1 MNNEQNNTAARE
13 VEEKISFLIDVYK
26 KHSSDWGIGKTI
38 NNIYSFMCEQ
48 KEKLNKDNDYDIIKK
63 ECNEEISKYI
73 EFFNDK
79 YESYYGTKRY
89 LNPDIDII
97 KNKYKTTTSGLD
109 EIEKNMNHFLANH
122 NKRNEGYVPMVKNAS
137 IQMKVD
143 KEKLSNLYQALLVE
157 INKINSLDSFVTVI
171 MDISF
176 LKLWFNFIKTCNY
189 LISSRKSI
197 YNKAISAL

>member
-1 MNNEQNNTAARE
+1 MNNEQNNTAIRE

-79 YESYYGTKRY
+79 YESYYETKRY

-97 KNKYKTTTSGLD
+97 KNKYKTTTSNLD
-109 EIEKNMNHFLANH
+109 EIENNMNHFIINH
-122 NKRNEGYVPMVKNAS
+122 NKRNEGYVPMIKNAS
-137 IQMKVD
+137 DQIKVD
-143 KEKLSNLYQALLVE
+143 KEKLSNLYEALLVE
-157 INKINSLDSFVTVI
+157 IKEASHVDAFITII

-176 LKLWFNFIKTCNY
+176 LKLWFEFIKTCNY

-197 YNKAISAL
+197 YYKAISYL